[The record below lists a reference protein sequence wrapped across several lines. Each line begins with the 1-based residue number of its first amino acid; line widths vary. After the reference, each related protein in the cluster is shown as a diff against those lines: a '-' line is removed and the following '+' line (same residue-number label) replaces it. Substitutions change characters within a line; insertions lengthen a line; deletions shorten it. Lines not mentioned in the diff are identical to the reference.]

1 MKQNWKTLLNLII
14 GNSMI
19 AFAVCAFVVPNNIMM
34 GGSTGIAL
42 TIQHFLPFEV
52 RLSIISACV
61 NGILFFMG
69 LVFLGR
75 KFAMA
80 SLASTVLFPVIMG
93 VMEEFPIG
101 DLFHEDL
108 VIYALCCGLLFGGG
122 IGLVV
127 RVGGSTGGMDIPP
140 CILHKYKGIPVGSS
154 LLFFD
159 TSILL
164 MQVAFRGLDGILLSI
179 VITIIASATVNYFT
193 ISGERKVE
201 IIIISSQSDQIKSA
215 ILNTEDCGLT
225 LLKVETGYDGLPQKA
240 ILSVVYASK
249 CKAIRDTALRIDS
262 QAFIVVNE
270 VKEVNGRGYTM
281 DRFQA

>member
-1 MKQNWKTLLNLII
+1 MKQNWKTIISLIL

-19 AFAVCAFVVPNNIMM
+19 AFGVCAFVVPNNIMM
-34 GGSTGIAL
+34 GGSTGVAL
-42 TIQHFLPFEV
+42 TIQHYLPFEV
-52 RLSIISACV
+52 RLSLISACV
-61 NGILFFMG
+61 NGILFFLG
-69 LVFLGR
+69 LAFLGK
-75 KFAMA
+75 KFAMT
-80 SLASTVLFPVIMG
+80 SLASTVLFPLIMG

-101 DLFHEDL
+101 ELFHEDL
-108 VIYALCCGLLFGGG
+108 VISGLCCGLLFGGG

-159 TSILL
+159 TAILL

-179 VITIIASATVNYFT
+179 VITMIASAAVNYFT

-201 IIIISSQSDQIKSA
+201 VIIISPASQQIKNA

-225 LLKVETGYDGLPQKA
+225 MLKVETGYDGIPQEA

-249 CKAIRDTALRIDS
+249 YKAIRDVALRIDS
-262 QAFIVVNE
+262 HAFIVVNE
-270 VKEVNGRGYTM
+270 VKEVNGRGYTVA
-281 DRFQA
+281 R